1 MNPIADE
8 ILSYYGH
15 ADTIASE
22 ESIDISEMLHTDS
35 NPVANSIASYFGIV
49 DECEGEELEHYGMPR
64 RSGRYPY
71 GSGETPFQHSKD
83 FLGRIKEMKDSNFT
97 WTDPKTG
104 EKFTGE
110 KAIYKSMGLTSS
122 EYRRQVTWA
131 NYEQRCIQVQT
142 AKSLKEDGLGAS
154 M

>member
-1 MNPIADE
+1 MYSRQNKD
-8 ILSYYGH
+8 
-15 ADTIASE
+15 
-22 ESIDISEMLHTDS
+22 
-35 NPVANSIASYFGIV
+35 
-49 DECEGEELEHYGMPR
+49 EELEHYGMPR

-142 AKSLKEDGLGAS
+142 AKSLKEDGLGATEIGRKMGINS
-154 M
+154 ITRNSIIEQMT